1 MRIVSQTQKRNY
13 WVARNKIPLGY
24 YGDSEIF
31 KLLPRM
37 SDFFLIGAK
46 PGRGK
51 SVLFRLIMWF
61 IAQIRPI
68 LVIDWEGEDHKLS
81 YYAND
86 DDSSVLPPHTKP
98 FPIKNS
104 VFIKYPPKIIRE
116 HELRKEDFEISVVP
130 SLYDYS
136 SDELRG
142 MGFPQGA
149 AMELK
154 RILKDYPNSYNTMD
168 ELLNFIRQF
177 PTNDR
182 DVKRLEKIRGF
193 NPFHEYDYLAAV
205 TKSSL
210 VKYLNSI
217 VENKQF
223 SLTSEKSKVLT
234 YLFSGKNVFLNFSG
248 NIDLARVETAR
259 LIDKII
265 YWRKVHKEGHAPYI
279 FIEEADRL
287 LPRYLED
294 SQERKKTEYVKT
306 VLVEAVN
313 RARKHRLGIGA
324 CTPTISN
331 LNRRIIANSYEKI
344 FGEMTDKSELDEVQK
359 CTSKVI
365 REEVKNLKFNRYK
378 GIREF
383 IYLNEFKFWLK
394 FIPYACPQRYHKE

>member
-1 MRIVSQTQKRNY
+1 MRIVSQTQKQNY
-13 WVARNKIPLGY
+13 WIAQNKIPLGY

-31 KLLPRM
+31 KLLPRL

-51 SVLFRLIMWF
+51 SVLFRLIYWF
-61 IAQIRPI
+61 VSQIRPI
-68 LVIDWEGEDHKLS
+68 LVIDWEGEDHKYS

-86 DDSSVLPPHTKP
+86 DDSCILPPYTKP
-98 FPIKNS
+98 FPVKNS

-116 HELRKEDFEISVVP
+116 HETRKEKFEISIIP

-154 RILKDYPNSYNTMD
+154 RILREYPKKFKNMNQ
-168 ELLNFIRQF
+168 LLDFVRQF
-177 PTNDR
+177 PTNER
-182 DVKRLEKIRGF
+182 DVSRLEKIYGF
-193 NPFHEYDYLAAV
+193 NPYNEYDYLATV
-205 TKSSL
+205 TKNSL
-210 VKYLNSI
+210 VKYLNSV

-223 SLTSEKSKVLT
+223 SLTSEKSKVLIH
-234 YLFSGKNVFLNFSG
+234 LFSGKNVFLNFSG

-265 YWRKVHKEGHAPYI
+265 HWRKINKEGVAPYI

-324 CTPTISN
+324 CTPTLSS
-331 LNRRIIANSYEKI
+331 LNKRIITTSYEKI
-344 FGEMTDKSELDEVQK
+344 FGEMSDKSELDEVQK

-383 IYLNEFKFWLK
+383 IYFNEFKYWLK
-394 FIPYACPQRYHKE
+394 FIPYACPQKYHKE